1 MSADLHGCLRGDKR
15 AWDAFVDRWTPVIF
29 AAVSRTVG
37 RGTERRQDEVEDVVQ
52 DVFVRLLHEG
62 RRLLRSYDPARASL
76 VTWLTIVARSTAL
89 DHLRKRRPETANI
102 EFVDPPAPAPPDAA
116 AVEFPPH
123 LLTERQR
130 LVLHLAFDKQMSV
143 EEIARLLGVDA
154 QTVRSTR
161 HKAIQRLREYFGTG

>member
-1 MSADLHGCLRGDKR
+1 MTGDKK
-15 AWDAFVDRWTPVIF
+15 AWDAFVGRFVPVIY
-29 AAVSRTVG
+29 AAVSRTLG
-37 RGTERRQDEVEDVVQ
+37 AHPSPAGQHDIEDVVQ
-52 DVFVRLLHEG
+52 DVFVRLLG
-62 RRLLRSYDPARASL
+62 NDYRLLRTYDPNRASL

-89 DHLRKRRPETANI
+89 DYLRKRRPEAADLTQLDLA
-102 EFVDPPAPAPPDAA
+102 APAPTGAA
-116 AVEFPPH
+116 TVEFPPH

-130 LVLHLAFDKQMSV
+130 LVLHMSFDQQMPV

>member
-1 MSADLHGCLRGDKR
+1 MTGDKK
-15 AWDAFVDRWTPVIF
+15 AWDAFVGRFVPVIY
-29 AAVSRTVG
+29 AAVSRTLG
-37 RGTERRQDEVEDVVQ
+37 AHPSPAGQHDIEDVVQ
-52 DVFVRLLHEG
+52 DVFVRLLG
-62 RRLLRSYDPARASL
+62 DDYRLLRTYDPARASL

-89 DHLRKRRPETANI
+89 DHLRKRRPEAANI
-102 EFVDPPAPAPPDAA
+102 EIVDLPAPAPAEGA

-130 LVLHLAFDKQMSV
+130 LVLHMAFDEQMSV

-161 HKAIQRLREYFGTG
+161 HKAIQRLREYFDTG